1 MNCVVAT
8 SPSTL
13 TMTHMIHNGLAND
26 VGVEDDGGNPIPLVI
41 VEGFLG
47 GIARVAGGNFESY
60 MNGDATKGG
69 TKAKKRRRVMFAK

>member
-1 MNCVVAT
+1 MKCVVAT

-60 MNGDATKGG
+60 MNGGATRGG